1 MEDKI
6 GQLEESI
13 ITRIHLLLKEKLES
27 HNKWTPAR
35 SKKPQQQ
42 QHLIQPQ
49 TQLAIETVQESTST
63 TKKIKRS
70 AAAAAALGISSINE
84 KNQKE
89 TGATVDPPKRKRRK
103 NQNLKRSEEQD
114 QEEED
119 DISISDLDPLDP
131 ILEEGA
137 AAAVEE
143 DEAEVI
149 PLKEI
154 TSQMTVADQQLMR
167 SMWNEKP
174 IRNCRVSLPDNQ
186 QNQK

>member
-13 ITRIHLLLKEKLES
+13 ITRIHILMKEKLES

-42 QHLIQPQ
+42 VLIQPQ
-49 TQLAIETVQESTST
+49 SQLAIETVQESTST

-103 NQNLKRSEEQD
+103 NQNQKRSEEQD

-119 DISISDLDPLDP
+119 DFSISDLDPLDP
-131 ILEEGA
+131 ILEEGTA
-137 AAAVEE
+137 ASVEE
-143 DEAEVI
+143 DEVI

-154 TSQMTVADQQLMR
+154 TSQMTVADHQLLK